1 MKRRTTARCIAVT
14 AEGDG
19 TLLPG
24 DNSRLMSVAERFVSI
39 NGEGV
44 RAGKLA
50 TFVRFAGCNLACS
63 YCDTRWANEPDCEVE
78 LMSVSDIATWVRE
91 QATPCVTL
99 TGGEPLLQPHL
110 VQLVRALL
118 EDAQS
123 APFVEI
129 ETNGAVDV
137 APVAQARDEMGL
149 RAGGRLGLTLD
160 YKLPSSG
167 MEHAML
173 SGNYDYLTCDD
184 TVKFVAGSYD
194 DLCVMRE
201 VIGRFGLCERC
212 AVYVSPVFGRLEPA
226 RIVDFV
232 RDNHLAGVTVQLQL
246 HKIIWPHVEK
256 GV

>member
-1 MKRRTTARCIAVT
+1 
-14 AEGDG
+14 
-19 TLLPG
+19 
-24 DNSRLMSVAERFVSI
+24 
-39 NGEGV
+39 
-44 RAGKLA
+44 
-50 TFVRFAGCNLACS
+50 
-63 YCDTRWANEPDCEVE
+63 
-78 LMSVSDIATWVRE
+78 MSVSDIAAWVRD
-91 QATPCVTL
+91 QATSCVTL

-118 EDAQS
+118 EGAQS

-137 APVAQARDEMGL
+137 TPVALARDEMGL

-173 SGNYDYLTCDD
+173 SGNYAYLTCDD

-232 RDNHLAGVTVQLQL
+232 RDNHLVGVTVQLQL